1 MRNDSLITVL
11 RPRIDTENKTS
22 TEVEKFQ
29 NDVLRPILKFQHP
42 LFEIEVANNILIN
55 KLLQKQIT
63 AEKKRYLIK
72 GIISKT
78 AVKYQLV
85 GQITGFLTEKEYQYY
100 YTNKNEIDKRIFAML
115 LDRILSIEK

>member
-63 AEKKRYLIK
+63 VEKKRYLIK

>member
-63 AEKKRYLIK
+63 VEKKRYLIK

-100 YTNKNEIDKRIFAML
+100 YTKKNEIDKRIFAML